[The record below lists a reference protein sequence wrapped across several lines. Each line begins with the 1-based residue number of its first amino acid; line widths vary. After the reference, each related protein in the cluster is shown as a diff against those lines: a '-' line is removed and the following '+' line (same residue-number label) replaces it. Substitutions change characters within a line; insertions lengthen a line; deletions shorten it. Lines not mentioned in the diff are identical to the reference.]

1 MLSAQSGAV
10 HPIPEPFS
18 VGYFNQ
24 FRNKYANG
32 LYVKATPP
40 NLDRGLT
47 IVNAEAGIMS
57 IGGDY
62 RFGSWSLTTVSAEAK
77 AGASLDYIGFCADA
91 ALIRGESGVRIKL
104 PFTKKKLF
112 LGAGA
117 DAISFGIRAYYDSER
132 GRVEI
137 GLSDVIGVSIIIG
150 LEGDEK

>member
-1 MLSAQSGAV
+1 MSSLSEHALRIFVRIG
-10 HPIPEPFS
+10 
-18 VGYFNQ
+18 
-24 FRNKYANG
+24 NKYANG

-91 ALIRGESGVRIKL
+91 ALIRGEAGVRIKL

-112 LGAGA
+112 LGAG
-117 DAISFGIRAYYDSER
+117 
-132 GRVEI
+132 
-137 GLSDVIGVSIIIG
+137 
-150 LEGDEK
+150 LEHIMIPNEVALKLVYLML

>member
-1 MLSAQSGAV
+1 MSI
-10 HPIPEPFS
+10 PIPEPFS

-24 FRNKYANG
+24 FGNKYANG

-77 AGASLDYIGFCADA
+77 AGASLH
-91 ALIRGESGVRIKL
+91 EK
-104 PFTKKKLF
+104 
-112 LGAGA
+112 
-117 DAISFGIRAYYDSER
+117 E
-132 GRVEI
+132 
-137 GLSDVIGVSIIIG
+137 SDVIGVSIIIG
-150 LEGDEK
+150 LEGNEK

>member
-1 MLSAQSGAV
+1 MDIHLLKTQKTVCLS
-10 HPIPEPFS
+10 
-18 VGYFNQ
+18 
-24 FRNKYANG
+24 
-32 LYVKATPP
+32 LYPSRFLLDISINLEINMQMDYTLKPLPP
-40 NLDRGLT
+40 NIDRGLT

-91 ALIRGESGVRIKL
+91 ALIRGEAGVRIKL

-137 GLSDVIGVSIIIG
+137 WFI
-150 LEGDEK
+150 